1 MYLRRFNSLKK
12 QSFSCFFI
20 KKHNIFINKSNT
32 NRSLYTSHIKFN
44 KNDVEV
50 IELNLP
56 KFHDDMQA
64 GKLLNWYVK
73 EGDHVTEGDLLADIE
88 THLAIIEYKAPRD
101 GYIAA
106 LLAIESDEKL
116 IEIDHEIA
124 LIVRKEQDIEA
135 AKKAYYN
142 KSTEEEKFKPE

>member
-12 QSFSCFFI
+12 QPFSCFLI
-20 KKHNIFINKSNT
+20 KKHNIFINKNNT

-73 EGDHVTEGDLLADIE
+73 EGDHVIEGDLLADIE
-88 THLAIIEYKAPRD
+88 THLAIIEYKFNYMP
-101 GYIAA
+101 G
-106 LLAIESDEKL
+106 
-116 IEIDHEIA
+116 
-124 LIVRKEQDIEA
+124 
-135 AKKAYYN
+135 
-142 KSTEEEKFKPE
+142 